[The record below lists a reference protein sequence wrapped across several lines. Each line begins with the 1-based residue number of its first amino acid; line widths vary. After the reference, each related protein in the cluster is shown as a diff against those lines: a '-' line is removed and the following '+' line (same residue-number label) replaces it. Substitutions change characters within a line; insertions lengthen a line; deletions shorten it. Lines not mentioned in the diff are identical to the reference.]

1 MEFHA
6 IVEPNEPMRGLEVPP
21 EALDELGGGK
31 RPRVNVTLN
40 GHTWSTRV
48 AIMRGRNLI
57 GLSNANRAATGAAV
71 GDRVAVQLALADEPT
86 TVAVPADV
94 AEALQA
100 QPEAELQFN
109 AQTVSQRTQQI
120 RLIDQSKAPETR
132 SRRIEKLVRSLS
144 SGS

>member
-21 EALDELGGGK
+21 EVLDELGGGK

-40 GHTWSTRV
+40 GHTWSTRI
-48 AIMRGRNLI
+48 AIMRGRNLV
-57 GLSNANRAATGAAV
+57 GFSNANRVATGAAV
-71 GDRVAVQLALADEPT
+71 GEQVAVQLSLADEPT
-86 TVAVPADV
+86 TVAVPADI
-94 AEALQA
+94 AEALAA
-100 QPEAELQFN
+100 QPEAGRQFD
-109 AQTVSQRTQQI
+109 ALTVSQRTQQI
-120 RLIDQSKAPETR
+120 RLIDQSKVPETR

>member
-71 GDRVAVQLALADEPT
+71 GDRVAVQLTLADEPT

-94 AEALQA
+94 AEALKA
-100 QPEAELQFN
+100 QPEAERQFN

-120 RLIDQSKAPETR
+120 RVIDQSKAPETR

-144 SGS
+144 SAS